1 MLRLPRKTA
10 CEVFI
15 YIYRC
20 TIFWGPSLADWG
32 VSGSHR
38 EVEDRP
44 GVPFETKGPWDS
56 SEASGILQESSRES
70 SPLRGSV
77 GVSTPAL
84 VLIPPCSEE
93 S

>member
-1 MLRLPRKTA
+1 MDPPCCVRRGKTA
-10 CEVFI
+10 CAACI

-20 TIFWGPSLADWG
+20 AILWGPSLADWG

-38 EVEDRP
+38 EVKDHP

-56 SEASGILQESSRES
+56 SEALGILQESSREF

-77 GVSTPAL
+77 GVATPAL
-84 VLIPPCSEE
+84 VLIPP
-93 S
+93 